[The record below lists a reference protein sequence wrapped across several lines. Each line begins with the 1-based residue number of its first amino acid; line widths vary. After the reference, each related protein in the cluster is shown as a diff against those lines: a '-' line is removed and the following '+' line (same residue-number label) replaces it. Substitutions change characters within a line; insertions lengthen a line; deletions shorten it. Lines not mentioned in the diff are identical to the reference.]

1 MEMVIGSK
9 DVYMII
15 KQTLSMVNPDIMT
28 HGEIVGFILAKM
40 LECEN
45 AYTKADIADYAMLGV
60 LHDLGLYRNTNN
72 GALFEFENTDVW
84 AHSIYGYLFLKYLSP
99 LADKA
104 EIILYHHLD
113 YRLYDNMKN
122 SRYLKITSYLNL
134 ADKMDLVMRS
144 KSEFIDAEYFKAYRD
159 ITFSG
164 QALDSFYK
172 ADAKFKILQSL
183 SDGSYRVELMRILSE
198 RVFSPEAK
206 KRWLELLIYTID
218 FRSVHT
224 VDHTM
229 ATTTFAHEIGR
240 CMRLSSRE
248 QVNLYYGA
256 LLHDLG
262 KLAIPIEILESPG
275 RLSDEEMRVMR
286 QHVEITEDILNG
298 VVNEEIFKIAITHH
312 EKLDGSGYPRG
323 LKGDQLNIQQ
333 RILAVADI
341 LSALYGKRS
350 YKDSMDIDTIKRII
364 QEDADNGKICSKVVA
379 ITMRNYNTILRNF
392 DEEHKLRMKMY
403 LTIKEQYDSIYE
415 QFRQL

>member
-275 RLSDEEMRVMR
+275 RLSDE
-286 QHVEITEDILNG
+286 
-298 VVNEEIFKIAITHH
+298 
-312 EKLDGSGYPRG
+312 
-323 LKGDQLNIQQ
+323 
-333 RILAVADI
+333 
-341 LSALYGKRS
+341 
-350 YKDSMDIDTIKRII
+350 
-364 QEDADNGKICSKVVA
+364 
-379 ITMRNYNTILRNF
+379 
-392 DEEHKLRMKMY
+392 
-403 LTIKEQYDSIYE
+403 
-415 QFRQL
+415 

>member
-45 AYTKADIADYAMLGV
+45 AYTKADVADYAMLGV
-60 LHDLGLYRNTNN
+60 LHDLGLYRNKQN
-72 GALFEFENTDVW
+72 GSLFEFENTDVW

-104 EIILYHHLD
+104 DIILYHHLD

-164 QALDSFYK
+164 QALDLFYK

-183 SDGSYRVELMRILSE
+183 SDGSYRIELMRILSE

-323 LKGDQLNIQQ
+323 LRGDQLNLQQ

-403 LTIKEQYDSIYE
+403 LTIKEQYDIIYE
-415 QFRQL
+415 QFKNI

>member
-1 MEMVIGSK
+1 MEMIIGSK
-9 DVYMII
+9 DVYAII

-40 LECEN
+40 LESEN
-45 AYTKADIADYAMLGV
+45 MYTKSDIADYAMLGV
-60 LHDLGLYRNTNN
+60 LHDLGLYRNKQEGT
-72 GALFEFENTDVW
+72 LFDFENNDVW

-104 EIILYHHLD
+104 EVILYHHLD
-113 YRLYDNMKN
+113 YRLYDKMT
-122 SRYLKITSYLNL
+122 SRYMKIVSYLNL
-134 ADKMDLVMRS
+134 ADKMDLIMRA
-144 KSEFIDAEYFKAYRD
+144 KSGQVGLDYFKTYRD

-164 QALDSFYK
+164 QALELFYK
-172 ADAKFKILQSL
+172 AEAKFKILKSL

-198 RVFSPEAK
+198 RIFSAEAK
-206 KRWLELLIYTID
+206 KRYLELLIYNID

-240 CMRLSSRE
+240 CMRLTSKE

-275 RLSDEEMRVMR
+275 RLSDEEMRIMR
-286 QHVEITEDILNG
+286 QHVEITEDILEG

-323 LKGDQLNIQQ
+323 LTGDQLNLSQ

-350 YKDSMDIDTIKRII
+350 YKDSFDVDTIKRII
-364 QEDADNGKICSKVVA
+364 KEDADNGKICPKVVA
-379 ITMRNYNTILRNF
+379 MTLRNYNTILRNF
-392 DEEHKLRMKMY
+392 DEEHKQRMKMY
-403 LTIKEQYDSIYE
+403 HTIKEQYDVIYE
-415 QFRQL
+415 QFKTL

>member
-1 MEMVIGSK
+1 MEMIIGNK
-9 DVYMII
+9 DVYVII

-45 AYTKADIADYAMLGV
+45 AYTKSDIADYAMLGV
-60 LHDLGLYRNTNN
+60 LHDLGLYRNKQEGT
-72 GALFEFENTDVW
+72 LFDFENTDVW

-104 EIILYHHLD
+104 EVILYHHLD
-113 YRLYDNMKN
+113 YRLYDKMT
-122 SRYLKITSYLNL
+122 SRYMKVVSYLNL

-144 KSEFIDAEYFKAYRD
+144 KGEMIDADYFKAYRD

-164 QALDSFYK
+164 QALDLFYK
-172 ADAKFKILQSL
+172 AEVKFKILQSL
-183 SDGSYRVELMRILSE
+183 SDGSYRMELMKILSE

-206 KRWLELLIYTID
+206 KRYLELLIYTID

-240 CMRLSSRE
+240 CMRLSSKE

-262 KLAIPIEILESPG
+262 KLAIPIEILESAG
-275 RLSDEEMRVMR
+275 RLSEEEMHVMR
-286 QHVEITEDILNG
+286 QHVEITEDILSG
-298 VVNEEIFKIAITHH
+298 VVNDEIFKIAIAHH

-323 LKGDQLNIQQ
+323 LKGDQLNLQQ

-350 YKDSMDIDTIKRII
+350 YKDSFDVDTIKRII
-364 QEDADNGKICSKVVA
+364 QEEADDGKLCSRVVA
-379 ITMRNYNTILRNF
+379 MTMRNYNTILRNF

-403 LTIKEQYDSIYE
+403 LTIKEQYDIIYE
-415 QFRQL
+415 QFKNL